1 MGDCWN
7 LEMKS
12 SQQRLKQEHMETGR
26 EISISDECAA
36 NNAAYWLEDGKLG
49 VETPNFQE
57 ECKDLDD
64 ALHSQFSHLST

>member
-1 MGDCWN
+1 
-7 LEMKS
+7 
-12 SQQRLKQEHMETGR
+12 METGR

-36 NNAAYWLEDGKLG
+36 NNAACWLEDGKLG